1 MFSPSCK
8 WHPYPTST
16 LKTMKTKISIVY
28 LLVQIAVQL
37 LNAFSENHRIESLL
51 GIVSK
56 CLYSLQGGAD
66 GKLGW
71 DDCKQIVQDFY
82 ENYVKK

>member
-1 MFSPSCK
+1 
-8 WHPYPTST
+8 
-16 LKTMKTKISIVY
+16 MKTKISIVY
-28 LLVQIAVQL
+28 VLVQIAVQL
-37 LNAFSENHRIESLL
+37 LNAFSKDHRIESLL

-56 CLYSLQGGAD
+56 CLYSLQGGSD

-71 DDCKQIVQDFY
+71 DDCKQIVQEFY